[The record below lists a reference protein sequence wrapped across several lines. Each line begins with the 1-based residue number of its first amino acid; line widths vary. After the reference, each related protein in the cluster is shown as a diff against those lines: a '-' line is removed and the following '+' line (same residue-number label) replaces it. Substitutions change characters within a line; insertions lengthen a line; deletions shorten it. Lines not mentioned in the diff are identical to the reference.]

1 MPEFQGMLLNA
12 VIETLEERGAN
23 QERYLLKMEERCPS
37 SFRLSCLII
46 AISKAIIQIVIFE
59 LFCNKKS
66 ATNFKNHFMNI
77 LRWNKRAL
85 EITNQ
90 NNLLTKAFPLLA
102 NDIFC
107 FSTDILATIM
117 LQTIKDFINKHS
129 NLSQKIIRVVVSKI
143 RQVKTFTGIMT
154 AHNL

>member
-59 LFCNKKS
+59 LFCNKKG

-77 LRWNKRAL
+77 LRWNKASIR
-85 EITNQ
+85 
-90 NNLLTKAFPLLA
+90 NNEPKQSFNKSFHYLQMTYFVSPLIYL
-102 NDIFC
+102 
-107 FSTDILATIM
+107 
-117 LQTIKDFINKHS
+117 
-129 NLSQKIIRVVVSKI
+129 RE
-143 RQVKTFTGIMT
+143 
-154 AHNL
+154 